1 MPCSRTYQSALICSA
16 VGSVSS
22 PYSRRRAVRLARPLH
37 RTRTPTPTPSLPP
50 HPPCAAAACHMGGN
64 NNVIPERTLRR
75 EAIEQYLDGGLTL
88 EAIVYQ
94 ARLMR

>member
-1 MPCSRTYQSALICSA
+1 
-16 VGSVSS
+16 
-22 PYSRRRAVRLARPLH
+22 
-37 RTRTPTPTPSLPP
+37 
-50 HPPCAAAACHMGGN
+50 MGGN